1 MENHCQCCIVGAG
14 PAGVLLALLLARKG
28 VSVKLLEIH
37 ADLNRDFRGD
47 TVHASTLEILDQIG
61 LAENLL
67 QLTHAK
73 MRAVRINTPKR
84 SFDVVSFSRLKTK
97 FPYIAMMPQEIF
109 LNYLLQEAMKF
120 ENFEVMFST
129 PVNGLVEEDGRVI
142 GVRVRKGGDAIAI
155 HCDLVVAADGRF
167 SKLRK
172 IAGFSALSQT
182 PPMDVAWLRLP
193 GKPEDVEH
201 GGAFY
206 IADGRLCV
214 LLMRPGEWQIGY
226 VFPKGDFN
234 EIKKAGIE
242 AIRDGI
248 ARTVPWLGDRV
259 NLIQDFSDLHLLS
272 VKSDRL
278 EQWYKDGLLLIGDS
292 AHVMS
297 PVGGVGINYAIN
309 DAVEAAN
316 VLTGPLLD
324 NRVSIEHLAEVQQRR
339 MGPTQSI
346 QRVQGVMQQ
355 NIVARALK
363 NQEFDLPLIVKILL
377 KLPGLRDIPARVV
390 ALGISRVR
398 IEDP

>member
-97 FPYIAMMPQEIF
+97 FPYIAMMPQEVF

-142 GVRVRKGGDAIAI
+142 GVRVKQGGNTIAI

-172 IAGFSALSQT
+172 MAGFSAQSQT
-182 PPMDVAWLRLP
+182 VS
-193 GKPEDVEH
+193 
-201 GGAFY
+201 
-206 IADGRLCV
+206 
-214 LLMRPGEWQIGY
+214 
-226 VFPKGDFN
+226 FN
-234 EIKKAGIE
+234 K
-242 AIRDGI
+242 
-248 ARTVPWLGDRV
+248 
-259 NLIQDFSDLHLLS
+259 FH
-272 VKSDRL
+272 
-278 EQWYKDGLLLIGDS
+278 
-292 AHVMS
+292 
-297 PVGGVGINYAIN
+297 
-309 DAVEAAN
+309 
-316 VLTGPLLD
+316 
-324 NRVSIEHLAEVQQRR
+324 
-339 MGPTQSI
+339 
-346 QRVQGVMQQ
+346 
-355 NIVARALK
+355 
-363 NQEFDLPLIVKILL
+363 
-377 KLPGLRDIPARVV
+377 
-390 ALGISRVR
+390 SRHTF
-398 IEDP
+398 